1 MHSFKAVREIGRD
14 VDLGKDHPRE
24 NAPERDRLDERG
36 RGRLEDRD
44 VLFLVTPFSFLSF
57 HWTGMFIKP
66 DFHLKTSFEEWAQ
79 ITVESVSKCG

>member
-1 MHSFKAVREIGRD
+1 MTEEEILCQTEKMTGAVREIGRD

-57 HWTGMFIKP
+57 HWTAAAVI
-66 DFHLKTSFEEWAQ
+66 
-79 ITVESVSKCG
+79 